1 MKVKEGSR
9 SITRAWEFKANL
21 NNVETLKREGER
33 ELWGKEE
40 RERRGRREKEGE
52 QSADTKFGRIK

>member
-21 NNVETLKREGER
+21 NNVETLKRELGRERVVGEGR
-33 ELWGKEE
+33 KGEKGEK
-40 RERRGRREKEGE
+40 RERRRAEWRY
-52 QSADTKFGRIK
+52 